1 MNLDNV
7 GKVVEVCARLHNFV
21 INEQNEDGDSLQ
33 IDRFEH
39 RGVPGSL
46 GYMPSDL
53 DDEET
58 GELDEENEE
67 MMGPLYSIAGL
78 SNLRQGIRNL
88 IENEN
93 LGRPQRNLERRQREQ
108 VEESP

>member
-1 MNLDNV
+1 MAFGRLTTKFRIFRAPLEVNLDNV
-7 GKVVEVCARLHNFV
+7 GNVVEVCARLHNFV
-21 INEQNEDGDSLQ
+21 INEQNENGDSLQ
-33 IDRFEH
+33 IDPFEH

-78 SNLRQGIRNL
+78 PPRDPESH
-88 IENEN
+88 
-93 LGRPQRNLERRQREQ
+93 RE
-108 VEESP
+108 